1 MKKSIFRAERR
12 SSMEIIVNILEEARN
27 GINKTRLVYRTNL
40 NFLVVQKYIDFLTD
54 KGLIQT
60 DQRPNTVYVT
70 TERGLQLLTEFA
82 KMKDIMGVE
91 PVIEYQT
98 SFL

>member
-1 MKKSIFRAERR
+1 MKKSIFRAGRR

-54 KGLIQT
+54 KSLIQV
-60 DQRPNTVYVT
+60 DQRPNLVYVT
-70 TERGLQLLTEFA
+70 TERGLQFLGEFA
-82 KMKDIMGVE
+82 KLKDIMGIEQV
-91 PVIEYQT
+91 VEYQT
-98 SFL
+98 FL

>member
-12 SSMEIIVNILEEARN
+12 SSMEIMVNILEEARS

-40 NFLVVQKYIDFLTD
+40 NFIVVQKYIDFLTE

-60 DQRPNTVYVT
+60 DQRPNLVYVT
-70 TERGLQLLTEFA
+70 TEKGVQFLDEFVKLT
-82 KMKDIMGVE
+82 DIMGVE
-91 PVIEYQT
+91 QTIEYKT
-98 SFL
+98 FL

>member
-54 KGLIQT
+54 KALIKT
-60 DQRPNTVYVT
+60 DQRPSTVYVT
-70 TERGLQLLTEFA
+70 TEKGLQFLTEFS
-82 KMKDIMGVE
+82 KLKDIMGVE
-91 PVIEYQT
+91 QVVEYQT
-98 SFL
+98 FL